1 MIMPNA
7 SAYFGSTRVRTP
19 SDCTDRGQ
27 IETQRNNRAKQLMF
41 NVKLPA
47 IGLSSVPNN
56 ASLQGVIF
64 LLEMVSMARNKF
76 ARRPVFDDRLD
87 VVCTATLKQ
96 RAYEVAA
103 AKGITAAQLV
113 RQAVERELSL
123 VAA

>member
-1 MIMPNA
+1 
-7 SAYFGSTRVRTP
+7 
-19 SDCTDRGQ
+19 
-27 IETQRNNRAKQLMF
+27 MF
-41 NVKLPA
+41 HVKLSA

-56 ASLQGVIF
+56 ATLQGVIF
-64 LLEMVSMARNKF
+64 LLEIVSMALNKY
-76 ARRPVFDDRLD
+76 ARRPLFDDRLD
-87 VVCTATLKQ
+87 VVCTAKLKQ